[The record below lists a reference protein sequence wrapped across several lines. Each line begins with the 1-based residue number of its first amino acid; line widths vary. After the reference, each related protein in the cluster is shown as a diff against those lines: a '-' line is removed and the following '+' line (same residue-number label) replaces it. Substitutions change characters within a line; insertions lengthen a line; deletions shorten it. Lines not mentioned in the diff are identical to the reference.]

1 LTHYPPA
8 RELIENNVPV
18 ALATDFN
25 PGSCFTLNIQLILSM
40 ACTQMKMTPAE
51 ALTAATING
60 AWALGLGEDRG
71 SIETG
76 KKADLALMGC
86 ANYKM
91 IPYFF
96 GENHCVETIKNG
108 VPLREFSF

>member
-1 LTHYPPA
+1 
-8 RELIENNVPV
+8 
-18 ALATDFN
+18 
-25 PGSCFTLNIQLILSM
+25 
-40 ACTQMKMTPAE
+40 
-51 ALTAATING
+51 
-60 AWALGLGEDRG
+60 LGLGEDRG